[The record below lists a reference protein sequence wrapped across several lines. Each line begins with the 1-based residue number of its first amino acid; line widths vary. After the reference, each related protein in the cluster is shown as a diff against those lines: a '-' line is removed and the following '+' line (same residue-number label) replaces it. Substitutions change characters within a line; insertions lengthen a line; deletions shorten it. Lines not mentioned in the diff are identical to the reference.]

1 MARSIQKLFPSWNPK
16 QLLIFR
22 LEPKRAKIRGPRDG
36 ATEGA
41 ARATNVR
48 GGYVLLI
55 IKDIFMCMA
64 LGKVLSMRFRIFFES
79 H

>member
-41 ARATNVR
+41 AKATNVR

-55 IKDIFMCMA
+55 KIFTCA
-64 LGKVLSMRFRIFFES
+64 WFLGEFSCLV
-79 H
+79 